1 MILMFLFSCI
11 KNLSECTLNPMK
23 ALQENF
29 KDGQKNA
36 SEYALSSLFLP
47 AANGLAWAGLSTA
60 TTAMLGFNPNVA
72 IGLTFGIL
80 AAGTM
85 KLSLEFFGN
94 NHANLS
100 IIRPCLAFAAVSSVG
115 LYMGID
121 EPLVNSGVSAL
132 AASAM
137 FPQNI
142 SKLAGVSVGI
152 FSKIID
158 KIIPKPAF

>member
-1 MILMFLFSCI
+1 
-11 KNLSECTLNPMK
+11 MK

-36 SEYALSSLFLP
+36 SEYALSSIFLP
-47 AANGLAWAGLSTA
+47 AANGLAWAWISTA
-60 TTAMLGFNPNVA
+60 TTAMLGFNLNVA

-80 AAGTM
+80 LAGSM
-85 KLSLEFFGN
+85 KLSLELFGN

-100 IIRPCLAFAAVSSVG
+100 IIRLCLAFAAVSSAS

-132 AASAM
+132 AILAM

-142 SKLAGVSVGI
+142 SKLAGVSVEM

-158 KIIPKPAF
+158 KIILKPAF